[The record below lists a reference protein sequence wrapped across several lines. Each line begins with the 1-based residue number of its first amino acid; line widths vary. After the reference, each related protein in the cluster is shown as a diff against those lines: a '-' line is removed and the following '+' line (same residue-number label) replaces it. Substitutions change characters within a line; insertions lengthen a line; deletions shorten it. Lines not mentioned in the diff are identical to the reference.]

1 MNAILRLALSFLVML
16 IMLLPA
22 MGQQALVDTSGKRV
36 VSAPAVETIFNIS
49 PQASVYGVFVG
60 GLMNT
65 DTIFHSTASVQ
76 NVPGLVRYV
85 ENRDWIFYFYCGVLI
100 FLSFIQ
106 LAFDKYFVDLF
117 RVFFN
122 TSLRQ
127 KQLREQL
134 TQAPLPSLLMNIL
147 YFISGGVFI
156 YFLADHYSMHTGY
169 PAAVEILSAICSLG
183 LIYFVKYIFLTLL
196 GWMFDKREA
205 SENYLFNVF
214 MVNKVAGLI
223 LLPMG
228 ILLAYSSGGWKDV
241 VITLTGIIMAILVVM
256 RMVRAYHAVGNILKI
271 NPLHFIVFVG
281 AFEVIPLMV
290 VYRLLLR
297 VIE

>member
-1 MNAILRLALSFLVML
+1 
-16 IMLLPA
+16 
-22 MGQQALVDTSGKRV
+22 
-36 VSAPAVETIFNIS
+36 
-49 PQASVYGVFVG
+49 
-60 GLMNT
+60 
-65 DTIFHSTASVQ
+65 
-76 NVPGLVRYV
+76 
-85 ENRDWIFYFYCGVLI
+85 
-100 FLSFIQ
+100 
-106 LAFDKYFVDLF
+106 
-117 RVFFN
+117 
-122 TSLRQ
+122 
-127 KQLREQL
+127 
-134 TQAPLPSLLMNIL
+134 
-147 YFISGGVFI
+147 
-156 YFLADHYSMHTGY
+156 
-169 PAAVEILSAICSLG
+169 
-183 LIYFVKYIFLTLL
+183 
-196 GWMFDKREA
+196 MFDKREA

>member
-65 DTIFHSTASVQ
+65 DTIFHSTAAVQ

-169 PAAVEILSAICSLG
+169 PAAAGNFICDLQPG
-183 LIYFVKYIFLTLL
+183 T
-196 GWMFDKREA
+196 D
-205 SENYLFNVF
+205 LFC
-214 MVNKVAGLI
+214 
-223 LLPMG
+223 
-228 ILLAYSSGGWKDV
+228 
-241 VITLTGIIMAILVVM
+241 
-256 RMVRAYHAVGNILKI
+256 
-271 NPLHFIVFVG
+271 
-281 AFEVIPLMV
+281 
-290 VYRLLLR
+290 
-297 VIE
+297 